1 MTQKFPTGNRGKI
14 FRLALKRGCVVL
26 PHMSGAPSQAADI
39 VEDKELKDKIAVFYD
54 QSSPLW
60 EDIWGEHMHMGH
72 YGPAGDEKKTDAQ
85 AQIDMVDRLLE
96 WGQVTSPTRVLDVGC
111 GVGGSSRH
119 IARKYPG
126 ARVTGVTLS
135 PVQCA
140 HAKERSERAGLS
152 DRTNFEVAD
161 ALNLPFEDNTFDLLW
176 SMESGEHM
184 PNKEKWLA
192 ECQRVLKPGG
202 RMLMATWTHKA
213 TEALGA
219 DLGTGWSAGGVR
231 IDIANAPG
239 TDDQPRLSLSV
250 SDTGPGISEADQAK
264 LFEHFERGA
273 AERDGA
279 ESGAG
284 LGLAMVRR
292 LVEAMDSSMGV
303 ESRPGAG
310 ARFWVVL
317 ELPVL
322 DTLDETPLAGQR
334 FAVASP
340 DATLRATLAAQ
351 LGALGGDVVEIARVD
366 QLEAATGRELLLDA
380 VWAGRARRI
389 QCRKIWCLLTPAEKD
404 AVIAD
409 LPAGIEGW
417 FVKPVRAA
425 SLVEHLAPNARPLD
439 RPEGPVDTEAAHD
452 TVPPLDRPD
461 VSGLTVLV
469 AEDDPVNALIARKCL
484 ADLGI
489 TVRHEADGDAAL
501 AALQAGRFDAALL
514 DQRMPGLD
522 GPHLARAVR
531 EAGLD
536 LPLIALTANTT
547 EADRALCL
555 EAGMDEF
562 LAKPLDPDRLALI
575 LALLCTDQNRASVG

>member
-14 FRLALKRGCVVL
+14 FRLALKRGRVVL

-213 TEALGA
+213 TEALVCGHA
-219 DLGTGWSAGGVR
+219 SNPDLSNKERKLLSKISKYYHLPEWVSTEDYLDIARRLGMQHVRSDDWTDSVAPFWPAVWRTALSWRGFKVSRPLSSPPPLPAPIPPTSPPLPPLSLLQGLIKMLYGCMCESGTGAHQ
-231 IDIANAPG
+231 DAP
-239 TDDQPRLSLSV
+239 QWPR
-250 SDTGPGISEADQAK
+250 D
-264 LFEHFERGA
+264 H
-273 AERDGA
+273 
-279 ESGAG
+279 
-284 LGLAMVRR
+284 
-292 LVEAMDSSMGV
+292 
-303 ESRPGAG
+303 
-310 ARFWVVL
+310 
-317 ELPVL
+317 
-322 DTLDETPLAGQR
+322 
-334 FAVASP
+334 
-340 DATLRATLAAQ
+340 
-351 LGALGGDVVEIARVD
+351 
-366 QLEAATGRELLLDA
+366 
-380 VWAGRARRI
+380 
-389 QCRKIWCLLTPAEKD
+389 
-404 AVIAD
+404 
-409 LPAGIEGW
+409 
-417 FVKPVRAA
+417 
-425 SLVEHLAPNARPLD
+425 
-439 RPEGPVDTEAAHD
+439 
-452 TVPPLDRPD
+452 
-461 VSGLTVLV
+461 
-469 AEDDPVNALIARKCL
+469 
-484 ADLGI
+484 
-489 TVRHEADGDAAL
+489 
-501 AALQAGRFDAALL
+501 
-514 DQRMPGLD
+514 
-522 GPHLARAVR
+522 
-531 EAGLD
+531 
-536 LPLIALTANTT
+536 
-547 EADRALCL
+547 
-555 EAGMDEF
+555 
-562 LAKPLDPDRLALI
+562 
-575 LALLCTDQNRASVG
+575 